1 MAANVQI
8 ELTEEAYRL
17 VIDDVPTEPAGYGE
31 SIEVV
36 VDGHTYLAL
45 LDTPED
51 GGDEIESKLA
61 NWLYVDGVGVD
72 VDPVDV
78 EGFDGDDVADGDVDD
93 DADGDDDADD
103 ADDVDDVDDA
113 ADDKT
118 AK

>member
-1 MAANVQI
+1 MANVQI

-17 VIDDVPTEPAGYGE
+17 VIDGTPTEAAGYGE
-31 SIEVV
+31 SIEVD

-78 EGFDGDDVADGDVDD
+78 DGFEGDDVVDD
-93 DADGDDDADD
+93 VEGGDD
-103 ADDVDDVDDA
+103 ADDVDATDE
-113 ADDKT
+113 T
-118 AK
+118 AS